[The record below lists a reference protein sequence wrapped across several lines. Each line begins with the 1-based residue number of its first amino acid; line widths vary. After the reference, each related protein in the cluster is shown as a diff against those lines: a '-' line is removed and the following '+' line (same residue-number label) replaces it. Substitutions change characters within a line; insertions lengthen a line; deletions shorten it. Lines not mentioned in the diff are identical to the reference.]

1 MTRFYARNVRFS
13 TTMDRARM
21 ADLRADFIRSY
32 SATRLPGLI
41 AGNVL
46 SSMSALSGPQVG
58 LGQG

>member
-13 TTMDRARM
+13 TSMDRARM

-32 SATRLPGLI
+32 SPTSLPGLI
-41 AGNVL
+41 AGSVL
-46 SSMSALSGPQVG
+46 SSMSALAGAQVG